1 MFYSGNDN
9 YMQDLYFG
17 NQMYGANTYNP
28 NGMNNMTNPMYMNN
42 GMCPNQ
48 FQNQIPNQ
56 PVSINNMYPSLYRI
70 LMPVIS
76 RVVSNSNYQFFNEDV
91 LNNMVDTVYNITD
104 GQINYENDNDNEQV
118 TTQERNSNT
127 QTNTA
132 SVSQTNQNTTT
143 TNTSTRMNTNTQ
155 TTRNANSTNSS
166 NDSLLRDIIKILIIR
181 ELISRRQFQNPTM
194 QNNMNMYN
202 MNNMNSFCNL

>member
-17 NQMYGANTYNP
+17 NQMYGGNTYNP
-28 NGMNNMTNPMYMNN
+28 NGINNMQNPMYMNN
-42 GMCPNQ
+42 NGMCMNQ
-48 FQNQIPNQ
+48 FQNQVPNQ
-56 PVSINNMYPSLYRI
+56 PVNINNMYPSLYRI

-76 RVVSNSNYQFFNEDV
+76 RVVANSNYQFFNEDV
-91 LNNMVDTVYNITD
+91 LNNMVDTVYNITE

-143 TNTSTRMNTNTQ
+143 TNTSTRMNSNTQ
-155 TTRNANSTNSS
+155 TTRNTNSTNNS
-166 NDSLLRDIIKILIIR
+166 NDDLLRDIIKILIIR
-181 ELISRRQFQNPTM
+181 ELISRRQFQNPNM
-194 QNNMNMYN
+194 QNNMNYN
-202 MNNMNSFCNL
+202 MNPFCNI